1 MSVKITTLE
10 LYDFKKVRAFQCEP
24 AAVGLTVIGGKS
36 RAGKTSIPDGVA
48 WCLGGDRHKP
58 EKPQRDGATKH
69 PELTVTL
76 DNGMIV
82 TRKGKNGTLTV
93 TDPDKNKHNQTR
105 LNEFVSQWAL
115 DAPKFLRL
123 SGKEKAEALLQIIG
137 VGDELKTLDKRHDEL
152 YAEREAHGRVTTQK
166 EKYAAELAFYKD
178 APKEETSAVA
188 LIEEIRK
195 VDAANAKNVEQ
206 RRALESLDRCLGDDK
221 DIIADMTE
229 RLGEDRLEQAR
240 HIASLEKQ
248 LSESRATLVTIT
260 DEHKQKVADKTNAML
275 SLKSEYDSNVAVV
288 AKLHDQPTDALQE
301 QLTKCEETNALV
313 RANAT
318 KKSATVAAAGLRTEY
333 VALTDRIENTRAS
346 RIALL
351 DNADLPLPGLG
362 IAAGE
367 LTYEDQPWGNLA
379 TSDQI
384 KVAAA
389 IAAKENPDCGFLLV
403 DGTETM
409 DRETFDD
416 FGAWAET
423 MDLQII
429 CTRVSVGDECTII
442 VDDGMVRDDDEV
454 A

>member
-137 VGDELKTLDKRHDEL
+137 VGDELKTLDKQHDEL

-166 EKYAAELAFYKD
+166 EKYAAELPLHRD
-178 APKEETSAVA
+178 TPQEETSLGEIVA
-188 LIEEIRK
+188 KIQAIDKTNSENEEKRRNLSVLTGGITIQAER
-195 VDAANAKNVEQ
+195 NVTLWDECKEE
-206 RRALESLDRCLGDDK
+206 ESSQE
-221 DIIADMTE
+221 DIIADCEHRLTAAKKELTE
-229 RLGEDRLEQAR
+229 LRSDHKH
-240 HIASLEKQ
+240 HIAVAERKIAALKVDHSLQKDIV
-248 LSESRATLVTIT
+248 SELT
-260 DEHKQKVADKTNAML
+260 
-275 SLKSEYDSNVAVV
+275 
-288 AKLHDQPTDALQE
+288 DQPTDALQD
-301 QLTKCEETNALV
+301 QLDKCEETNALI
-313 RANAT
+313 RANT
-318 KKSATVAAAGLRTEY
+318 EKKSATVEAAGLRTEY
-333 VALTDRIENTRAS
+333 VALTDKIEKTRAA

-362 IAAGE
+362 ISAGE
-367 LTYEDQPWGNLA
+367 LTYESMPWDGMA
-379 TSDQI
+379 TSDQM

-389 IAAKENPDCGFLLV
+389 IAAKERPECGFILL
-403 DGTETM
+403 DQTETM
-409 DRETFDD
+409 DRETFED
-416 FGAWAET
+416 FGKWAESE
-423 MDLQII
+423 DLQVI
-429 CTRVSVGDECTII
+429 CTRVSTGDECTLII
-442 VDDGMVRDDDEV
+442 EDGEV
-454 A
+454 VQAEA